1 MEKDGGAREKFS
13 SRVVEEKKLEKVK
26 GKRMKIKA
34 TSDSTFEHLGDLQ
47 NLK

>member
-1 MEKDGGAREKFS
+1 MEKDGGVREKFS
-13 SRVVEEKKLEKVK
+13 SRVVEEKKLEKIK

-34 TSDSTFEHLGDLQ
+34 TPDSTFEHLADLQ